1 MLIMDR
7 DCKRGGERFA
17 IPTQGEVQGKLI
29 VLEVVAITC
38 LREVLASKNAFAVAA
53 LKKKVLRAMKEQC
66 APFGLSS
73 EDEKAALEYAC
84 EFFEEASKEASKEA
98 ARQAATKVAA
108 KSAGTARS
116 RASGHG

>member
-17 IPTQGEVQGKLI
+17 IPTQGEVQGKLT

-53 LKKKVLRAMKEQC
+53 LKKKGPAGHEGAVRAVRSFVGRRDVRPRVRMRVLRRGKQ
-66 APFGLSS
+66 GG
-73 EDEKAALEYAC
+73 
-84 EFFEEASKEASKEA
+84 
-98 ARQAATKVAA
+98 RQAGCNEGGCEV
-108 KSAGTARS
+108 R
-116 RASGHG
+116 

>member
-17 IPTQGEVQGKLI
+17 IPSQGEVQGKLI

-53 LKKKVLRAMKEQC
+53 LKKKVLRAMKVQC

-84 EFFEEASKEASKEA
+84 EFFEEASKEAG
-98 ARQAATKVAA
+98 RQGATKVAT
-108 KSAGTARS
+108 KSAGTARPKGS
-116 RASGHG
+116 VHG

>member
-17 IPTQGEVQGKLI
+17 IPTQGEVQGKLT

-66 APFGLSS
+66 ASFGLSS
-73 EDEKAALEYAC
+73 EDETCVLEYAC
-84 EFFEEASKEASKEA
+84 EFFEEAKKEAGREPATEEA
-98 ARQAATKVAA
+98 AKFAE
-108 KSAGTARS
+108 TARPRSS
-116 RASGHG
+116 RHG

>member
-53 LKKKVLRAMKEQC
+53 LKKKVLRAMC

-73 EDEKAALEYAC
+73 EDETCVLEYAC
-84 EFFEEASKEASKEA
+84 EFFEEASKKAG
-98 ARQAATKVAA
+98 RQTATKVAA

-116 RASGHG
+116 KASGHG

>member
-38 LREVLASKNAFAVAA
+38 LREVLASKDALAVAA

-73 EDEKAALEYAC
+73 EDETSVLEYAC
-84 EFFEEASKEASKEA
+84 EFFEEACKEAGRGAATVEA
-98 ARQAATKVAA
+98 AKLAE
-108 KSAGTARS
+108 TARP
-116 RASGHG
+116 RTPRHG

>member
-7 DCKRGGERFA
+7 DCRRGGERFA
-17 IPTQGEVQGKLI
+17 IPSQGEVQGKLT

-38 LREVLASKNAFAVAA
+38 LQEVLASKNTFAVAA
-53 LKKKVLRAMKEQC
+53 LKKKILRAMKEQC

-84 EFFEEASKEASKEA
+84 EFFEEASKEA

-108 KSAGTARS
+108 RSAGMARA
-116 RASGHG
+116 RTPGHG

>member
-17 IPTQGEVQGKLI
+17 IPSQGEVQGKLI

-38 LREVLASKNAFAVAA
+38 LREVLASKNAFALAA

-73 EDEKAALEYAC
+73 EDEKAVLEYAC
-84 EFFEEASKEASKEA
+84 EFFEEARKEA
-98 ARQAATKVAA
+98 ARQTATKVVT

-116 RASGHG
+116 RGSGHG

>member
-29 VLEVVAITC
+29 VLEVVTITC

-73 EDEKAALEYAC
+73 EDERAALECAC
-84 EFFEEASKEASKEA
+84 EFFEA
-98 ARQAATKVAA
+98 AKQEAATKGAA
-108 KSAGTARS
+108 KSAGS
-116 RASGHG
+116 RVSGDG

>member
-17 IPTQGEVQGKLI
+17 IPTQGEIQGKLV

-38 LREVLASKNAFAVAA
+38 LKSLLSSISAA
-53 LKKKVLRAMKEQC
+53 EIARLKEEILLTMKEQC

-73 EDEKAALEYAC
+73 EDEIVVDEYAR
-84 EFFEEASKEASKEA
+84 EFFDAAMEA
-98 ARQAATKVAA
+98 AR
-108 KSAGTARS
+108 KSS
-116 RASGHG
+116 KASALGAPRHG

>member
-17 IPTQGEVQGKLI
+17 IPSQGEVQGKLI

-38 LREVLASKNAFAVAA
+38 LQEVLASKNAFAVAA
-53 LKKKVLRAMKEQC
+53 LKKKILRAMKEQC

-84 EFFEEASKEASKEA
+84 EFFAEASKEA

-108 KSAGTARS
+108 RSAGTARP
-116 RASGHG
+116 RTPGHG

>member
-1 MLIMDR
+1 MLIMNR

-38 LREVLASKNAFAVAA
+38 LRDVLASKNAFAVAA

-73 EDEKAALEYAC
+73 DDETAALEYAC
-84 EFFEEASKEASKEA
+84 EFFE
-98 ARQAATKVAA
+98 AA
-108 KSAGTARS
+108 KQEAETKGAVKPVGTTHARTPS
-116 RASGHG
+116 HG

>member
-1 MLIMDR
+1 MDR

-17 IPTQGEVQGKLI
+17 IPSQGEVQGKLI

-38 LREVLASKNAFAVAA
+38 LREVLASKDAFALAA
-53 LKKKVLRAMKEQC
+53 LKKKVLRAMKEEC

-84 EFFEEASKEASKEA
+84 EFFEEASKEGG
-98 ARQAATKVAA
+98 RQTATKTVA
-108 KSAGTARS
+108 KSAGTARP
-116 RASGHG
+116 RGSGHG

>member
-17 IPTQGEVQGKLI
+17 IPTQGEVQGKLT
-29 VLEVVAITC
+29 VLEIVAITC

-73 EDEKAALEYAC
+73 EDETSVLEYAC
-84 EFFEEASKEASKEA
+84 EFFEEASKEA

>member
-1 MLIMDR
+1 MLIMNR

-17 IPTQGEVQGKLI
+17 IPTQGEVQGKLT

-38 LREVLASKNAFAVAA
+38 LREVLASKNAVVVAA

-73 EDEKAALEYAC
+73 EDEKAVLEYAC
-84 EFFEEASKEASKEA
+84 EFFEEASREA
-98 ARQAATKVAA
+98 ASQAATMVAA
-108 KSAGTARS
+108 KSAGTAGS
-116 RASGHG
+116 RASDHG